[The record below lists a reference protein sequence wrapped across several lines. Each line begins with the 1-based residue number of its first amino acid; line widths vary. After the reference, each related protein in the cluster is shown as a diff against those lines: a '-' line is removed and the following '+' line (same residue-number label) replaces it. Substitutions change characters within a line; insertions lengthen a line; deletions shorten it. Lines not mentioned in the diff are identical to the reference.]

1 MCYRQRVDA
10 EHGNAD
16 GKVTQCSI
24 APHFVSCDAEAE
36 DASDAIKCYDF
47 NAHPMQRLR
56 GTIGDACCD
65 CDRSLGRCIAT
76 KLKNAETA
84 YTAKYRDWSDADMNS
99 LTKLG
104 GRELPFQH
112 NVTALGAG
120 RSCGPKIPSLAR
132 RMHNIFTG
140 MNLLGKVSAKDVM
153 SMMDD
158 VRRDYWETAEQRTAE
173 AVAVIAEHG
182 VDSVL
187 HKMDDMGLKLGG
199 GAMTNFEMPSLYDIT
214 ASAAAA
220 EDKFISKIDS
230 FDAEAADVMGTVA
243 ERTRKQ
249 AEGAKKWMDGA
260 ANAFQAGQAW
270 LENVKTAYN
279 PQTWKDVA
287 ARFKDGHKGAEKS
300 TGDDAQDGAP
310 QGSGLMDIY
319 DRIAPLLRDLNT
331 GPAP

>member
-1 MCYRQRVDA
+1 
-10 EHGNAD
+10 
-16 GKVTQCSI
+16 
-24 APHFVSCDAEAE
+24 
-36 DASDAIKCYDF
+36 
-47 NAHPMQRLR
+47 
-56 GTIGDACCD
+56 
-65 CDRSLGRCIAT
+65 
-76 KLKNAETA
+76 
-84 YTAKYRDWSDADMNS
+84 
-99 LTKLG
+99 
-104 GRELPFQH
+104 
-112 NVTALGAG
+112 
-120 RSCGPKIPSLAR
+120 
-132 RMHNIFTG
+132 
-140 MNLLGKVSAKDVM
+140 M

-199 GAMTNFEMPSLYDIT
+199 GAITNFEMPSLYDIT

-230 FDAEAADVMGTVA
+230 FDAEAADVMSTVA

-249 AEGAKKWMDGA
+249 AEGAKKWMAGA

-310 QGSGLMDIY
+310 QGNGLMDIY